1 MPADSKV
8 IVLPASFRQ
17 VKDPFFAINAI
28 KDLLLENPNHYFHFK
43 GPILDAQYWEQVV
56 QGNMKRILQANP
68 ELSQRLLISEF
79 LPHNDFLKFLEEC
92 DLLVNSSESEGM
104 SGVILEAMNMGVP
117 CLVRA
122 NEGNCQLIRDGMTGI
137 TFNTVEEFA
146 AGYRRIFNDELAREN
161 IIKNAKNEF
170 ENKYSF
176 EVEVKHYGQ
185 LMEKIKALIKERN
198 LG

>member
-1 MPADSKV
+1 
-8 IVLPASFRQ
+8 
-17 VKDPFFAINAI
+17 
-28 KDLLLENPNHYFHFK
+28 
-43 GPILDAQYWEQVV
+43 
-56 QGNMKRILQANP
+56 MKRILEEHP

-104 SGVILEAMNMGVP
+104 SGVILEAMNLGVP

-122 NEGNCQLIRDGMTGI
+122 NEGNCQLIKNGI
-137 TFNTVEEFA
+137 NGFTFNSVEEFA
-146 AGYRRIFNDELAREN
+146 AGYRRIFTEELTRQN
-161 IIKNAKNEF
+161 LIKNAKTDF

-185 LMEKIKALIKERN
+185 LFEKIKALIKERN
-198 LG
+198 LV